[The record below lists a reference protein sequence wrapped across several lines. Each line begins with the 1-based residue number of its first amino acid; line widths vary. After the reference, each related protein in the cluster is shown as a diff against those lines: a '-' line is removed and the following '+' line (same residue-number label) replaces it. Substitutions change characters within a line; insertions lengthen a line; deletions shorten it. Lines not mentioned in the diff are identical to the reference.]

1 MAQHGA
7 NGSRPPDAA
16 DAAMAWENLKR
27 RRPGLALRLAVYVPL
42 DAGDGA
48 PDDRAHPQAQQAR
61 SRPDVDAEPSTGRL
75 PARPRLPGGPVYVEI
90 SAAIRPCGV
99 ALRQKSLG
107 QGA

>member
-1 MAQHGA
+1 MAQHRA
-7 NGSRPPDAA
+7 IRSRPSDSANAA
-16 DAAMAWENLKR
+16 APWKNSKR

-75 PARPRLPGGPVYVEI
+75 PARTRLPGGPVYVEV
-90 SAAIRPCGV
+90 SAAIRPCDM
-99 ALRQKSLG
+99 APRQKSLG
-107 QGA
+107 QGV